1 MIKKALWIL
10 IRGSD
15 LILLEAQDWMVNF
28 GDIGPAAFA
37 EWIGLYAATQR
48 GDACEQNHDR
58 VGEKVKTAVKGSL

>member
-1 MIKKALWIL
+1 
-10 IRGSD
+10 
-15 LILLEAQDWMVNF
+15 MVNF

-48 GDACEQNHDR
+48 GDACEQNRDR